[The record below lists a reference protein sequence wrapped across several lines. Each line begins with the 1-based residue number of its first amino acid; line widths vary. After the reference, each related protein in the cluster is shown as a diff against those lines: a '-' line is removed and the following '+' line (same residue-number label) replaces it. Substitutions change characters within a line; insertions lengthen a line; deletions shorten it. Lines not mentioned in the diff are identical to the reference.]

1 MLFDGPRTKFLPTG
15 SRSDWP
21 CFTPANRLGK
31 ILRLRLRISP
41 ADSRSASVSLAP
53 ANRLKMQRGTFEG
66 SLAVRSIRKRPDA
79 RHFVWHELLHP
90 PCHSIATGNKR

>member
-1 MLFDGPRTKFLPTG
+1 MAA
-15 SRSDWP
+15 
-21 CFTPANRLGK
+21 PAE

-41 ADSRSASVSLAP
+41 ASSHSASASFTL

-79 RHFVWHELLHP
+79 RHFVWHGLMHP
-90 PCHSIATGNKR
+90 LCHSIVTENKGVSRVAQWKSG